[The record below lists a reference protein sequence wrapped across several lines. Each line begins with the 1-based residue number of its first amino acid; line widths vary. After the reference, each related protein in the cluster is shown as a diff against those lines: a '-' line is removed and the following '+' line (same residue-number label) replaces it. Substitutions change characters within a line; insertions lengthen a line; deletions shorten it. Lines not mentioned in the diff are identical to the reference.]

1 MEAHR
6 TQSLGQHHNW
16 TLPIDVTRALRMPA
30 LPVCCIIEFGPN
42 SSRMEQSDHHKLPP
56 VKLSTVDKLRLLLD
70 ITKKISRSLDLEEV
84 LNLVMDTLGS
94 LLPYDAAGIY
104 LIDYS
109 PDDNSPY
116 IFKSRVIRGYQI
128 SFELIEPRL
137 KMGEGFLG
145 TVAQTGKAIISPD
158 VSKDS
163 RYFAARELT
172 RSEMVAPIISNDKV
186 IGVFDLESD
195 HVNAYDDDDL
205 SVLQL
210 LTSQVA
216 IIIEKV
222 RLHEQ
227 VVEKNRL
234 QAQLEIARQ
243 VQLELLP
250 ANDPLIENFDVS
262 AYIFP
267 AEEVSGDYYDWVRIF
282 DDQIGIIVA
291 DAVGKGIPAAL
302 LMSFL
307 RASLRSS
314 LQIGYA
320 PHVAFSKVNTLLR
333 DSIEDNKFITA
344 IYGILDSTNKTFV
357 FSNAG
362 HNPPLMIKPDGEYR
376 YVEYGDVP
384 LGMFDDSHYH
394 QHFIRFEPG
403 QIMVIYTD
411 GITEAANPAGEEY
424 GETRL
429 AKRVLDGINLPAKRL
444 IDHVRKGVADFTERK
459 FLDDDGTL
467 FIVKSQ

>member
-1 MEAHR
+1 MDE
-6 TQSLGQHHNW
+6 Q
-16 TLPIDVTRALRMPA
+16 
-30 LPVCCIIEFGPN
+30 IIAAGGKVE
-42 SSRMEQSDHHKLPP
+42 R
-56 VKLSTVDKLRLLLD
+56 LSTVDKLRLLLD
-70 ITKKISRSLDLEEV
+70 ITKTISRSLDLEEV

-104 LIDYS
+104 LIEFAT
-109 PDDNSPY
+109 DNKDPY
-116 IFKSRVIRGYQI
+116 VFKSKAIRGYQI

-145 TVAQTGKAIISPD
+145 TVAQTGKAIISHD

-172 RSEMVAPIISNDKV
+172 RSELVAPIISNDRV

-195 HVNAYDDDDL
+195 KLDAYSEDDL
-205 SVLQL
+205 AVLQL

-227 VVEKNRL
+227 VVEKKRI
-234 QAQLEIARQ
+234 QAQLEVARQ

-250 ANDPLIENFDVS
+250 SADPLIENFDVS

-267 AEEVSGDYYDWVRIF
+267 AEEVSGDYYDWVEIF
-282 DDQIGIIVA
+282 EDQIGIVVA

-307 RASLRSS
+307 RASLRTGI
-314 LQIGYA
+314 QIGYA
-320 PHVAFSKVNTLLR
+320 PHIAFSKVNSLLR
-333 DSIEDNKFITA
+333 DSIDDNKFITA

-362 HNPPLMIKPDGEYR
+362 HNPPLLIKPDGEYR
-376 YVEYGDVP
+376 FVEYGDMP
-384 LGMFDDSHYH
+384 LGMFDDTHYH
-394 QHFIRFEPG
+394 QHFIRFEEG

-411 GITEAANPAGEEY
+411 GITEAESPSGEQY
-424 GETRL
+424 GNDRF
-429 AKRVLDGINLPAKRL
+429 AKRVLDGIDLPARKL
-444 IDHVRKGVADFTERK
+444 IDHIRKGVDDFTERK

-467 FIVKSQ
+467 FIVKAL

>member
-1 MEAHR
+1 MDHADI
-6 TQSLGQHHNW
+6 Q
-16 TLPIDVTRALRMPA
+16 
-30 LPVCCIIEFGPN
+30 N
-42 SSRMEQSDHHKLPP
+42 SPS
-56 VKLSTVDKLRLLLD
+56 VKLSTVDKLRMLLD
-70 ITKKISRSLDLEEV
+70 ITKTISRSLDLDEV

-104 LIDYS
+104 LIEFS
-109 PDDNSPY
+109 PEDESPY
-116 IFKSRVIRGYQI
+116 IFKSKAIRGYQI

-145 TVAQTGKAIISPD
+145 TVAQTGKPIISSD
-158 VSKDS
+158 VSKDP
-163 RYFAARELT
+163 RYFAARDLT
-172 RSEMVAPIISNDKV
+172 RSELVAPIISNDGV

-195 HVNAYDDDDL
+195 VLDAYSEDDL

-227 VVEKNRL
+227 VVEKKRI

-250 ANDPLIENFDVS
+250 ASDPQIDNFDIS
-262 AYIFP
+262 AYVFP
-267 AEEVSGDYYDWVRIF
+267 AEEVSGDYYDWVKVF
-282 DDQIGIIVA
+282 DDQVGIVVA

-307 RASLRSS
+307 RASLRSCV
-314 LQIGYA
+314 QIGYA
-320 PHVAFSKVNTLLR
+320 PHIAFSKVSSLLR
-333 DSIEDNKFITA
+333 DSIEDNQFITG
-344 IYGILDSTNKTFV
+344 IYGILDSTNRTFV

-362 HNPPLMIKPDGEYR
+362 HNPPLLIKPSGEYR

-394 QHFIRFEPG
+394 QHFIRFEVG
-403 QIMVIYTD
+403 EVMVIYTD
-411 GITEAANPAGEEY
+411 GITEAANPTGEEY
-424 GETRL
+424 GEERL
-429 AKRVLDGINLPAKRL
+429 AKRVLDGFDLPAKNL
-444 IDHVRKGVADFTERK
+444 IDHIRKGVDDFTERK
-459 FLDDDGTL
+459 ILDDDGTL
-467 FIVKSQ
+467 FIVKAK